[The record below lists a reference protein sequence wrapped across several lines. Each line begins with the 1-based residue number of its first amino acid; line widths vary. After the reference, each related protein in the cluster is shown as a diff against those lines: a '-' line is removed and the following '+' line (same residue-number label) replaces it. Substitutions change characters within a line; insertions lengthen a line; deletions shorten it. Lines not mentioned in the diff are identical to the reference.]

1 MDIGLGSIVL
11 AKAGRDKGDFF
22 VVVASE
28 GEFAYICDGKTRKY
42 DKPKK
47 KKLKHLAV
55 THTVSALI
63 CEKLGAGDKVTNNEI
78 RRAIGEFRENHE
90 Q

>member
-1 MDIGLGSIVL
+1 MDIGLGSIVFS
-11 AKAGRDKGDFF
+11 KAGRDKGEYF

-28 GEFAYICDGKTRKY
+28 GEYAYICDGKTRKC

-47 KKLKHLAV
+47 KKLKHMTVTKAV
-55 THTVSALI
+55 SELI
-63 CEKLGAGDKVTNNEI
+63 CKKLTDNEKVTNNEI
-78 RRAIGEFRENHE
+78 RRAISEFRENQE

>member
-1 MDIGLGSIVL
+1 MDIGLGSIVFS
-11 AKAGRDKGDFF
+11 KAGRDKGDYYI
-22 VVVASE
+22 VVALE
-28 GEFAYICDGKTRKY
+28 GEYAYICDGKTRKC

-55 THTVSALI
+55 TKTVSKLI
-63 CEKLGAGDKVTNNEI
+63 CEKLNETGKVTNAEV
-78 RRAIGEFRENHE
+78 RRELSDFRENQE

>member
-11 AKAGRDKGDFF
+11 AKAGRDKGDYF
-22 VVVASE
+22 VVVACE

-55 THTVSALI
+55 TKTVSALI
-63 CEKLGAGDKVTNNEI
+63 CEKLSGGEKVTNNEI